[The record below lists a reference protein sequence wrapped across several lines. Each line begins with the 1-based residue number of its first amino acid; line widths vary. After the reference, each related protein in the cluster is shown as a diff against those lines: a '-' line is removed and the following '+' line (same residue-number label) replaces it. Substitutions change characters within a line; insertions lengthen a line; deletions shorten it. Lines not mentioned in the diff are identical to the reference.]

1 MIART
6 LKRNPPL
13 LALFVITAAWIAW
26 FATHIHVY
34 FVMPDEVRYVKQ
46 AIDIAESWRPLLPSD
61 ADYQTYSQIQSALM
75 APLWGLF
82 QTPTAYQLTHVL
94 NALLLAS
101 SVFPAYLLALR
112 VLGPRRRG
120 WALTTAALVVLVP
133 WTVMAGV
140 MMTENS
146 AYPLAIWAYWGMQR
160 CAAGPGGWRGDLI
173 ALVCLAGAFFARTQL
188 VVLAPVLIVVLVAQ
202 GLRYPPVDAAR
213 PTRRL
218 RPIVRAHKLIFAVSA
233 LVLLVFLVRSRAII
247 GNAPEEVFSA
257 GWDVFARETLAY
269 IAIGVA
275 MLPLALSIAWMI
287 GTLLRPS
294 TPEQHAFAVIGGL
307 SGVLLV
313 VIVAGGS
320 VHFTA
325 GVNDR
330 YLAYLVPL
338 LMVGMVACLLDPRPW
353 RLWIAVGTA
362 FSAWIAFGAVLEQ
375 VGPTFVSPSAAWHFV
390 LYGHAPGI
398 GRFFGVTLTSSQLMA
413 WWVIVAGAVIAL
425 ARSWRR
431 PTMVAVAVTAVV
443 GAYGFTETMY
453 TRHKLEAIQPG
464 AGYADGRDWVDRA
477 IPYGAHADAILSTLG
492 ADPASASA
500 TWWDLTF
507 WNAKVNGTRFTEP
520 APTGWLDQAFPRP
533 FTIDD
538 DTGAIGDL
546 GTSGYVVQGVA
557 DRRFG
562 LRGAVPVGAPHNNL
576 QILQVPAP
584 AAALWRWNGPDE
596 TGYVPPGGEGTVRV
610 FGDGLGGKRPI
621 AVVLGTP
628 FGAKGPSRY
637 VVTGEGQTVR
647 GAVAIDQQA
656 QPLITVRDMP
666 VSGHVDI
673 TIRAPSKKQGV
684 QFYGAGIGAPLA

>member
-1 MIART
+1 VIRRT
-6 LKRNPPL
+6 LRRNPPL
-13 LALFVITAAWIAW
+13 LLLFLVTAAWIAW
-26 FATHIHVY
+26 FATRIHVY
-34 FVMPDEVRYVKQ
+34 FVMPDEARYVKQ
-46 AIDIAESWRPLLPSD
+46 AIDIAASWQPLRPGD
-61 ADYQTYSQIQSALM
+61 TDFQTYSQIQSALM

-82 QTPTAYQLTHVL
+82 ATPRAYQLTHLL

-101 SVFPAYLLALR
+101 SVFPAYLLTLR
-112 VLGPRRRG
+112 VLGRRG
-120 WALTTAALVVLVP
+120 WALAGAALVVLVP

-146 AYPLAIWAYWGMQR
+146 AYPLALWAYWGMQR
-160 CAAGPGGWRGDLI
+160 CATGPGGWRDDLI

-188 VVLAPVLIVVLVAQ
+188 VVLAPVLFVVLLAQ
-202 GLRYPPVDAAR
+202 GLRYPVPDVTR

-218 RPIVRAHKLIFAVSA
+218 RSTISAHKLVFGVGAV
-233 LVLLVFLVRSRAII
+233 VLLVFVVRTRAII
-247 GNAPEEVFSA
+247 GNAPERVFSP

-275 MLPLALSIAWMI
+275 MLPLALSIAWVI
-287 GTLLRPS
+287 GTLVRPA

-320 VHFTA
+320 IYFTS

-338 LMVGMVACLLDPRPW
+338 LMVGMIACLLEPRPW
-353 RLWIAVGTA
+353 RLWIGVGTA
-362 FSAWIAFGAVLEQ
+362 FAAWVAFRAVLEE

-398 GRFFGVTLTSSQLMA
+398 GRYFGVTLTSPQLMA
-413 WWVIVAGAVIAL
+413 WWTIVACVLIAL
-425 ARSWRR
+425 ARSWRGR
-431 PTMVAVAVTAVV
+431 TTIAVVVTAVV
-443 GAYGFTETMY
+443 GVYGFTETMY
-453 TRHKLEAIQPG
+453 TRHKLEAIQP
-464 AGYADGRDWVDRA
+464 AANYADGRDWVDQTL
-477 IPYGAHADAILSTLG
+477 PYGAKADAVLSLLG
-492 ADPASASA
+492 ADQSSATA

-507 WNAKVNGTRFTEP
+507 WNAKVNGTKYTQP
-520 APTGWLDQAFPRP
+520 APTGWTEQAFPVE

-538 DTGAIGDL
+538 ETGAVANL
-546 GTSGYVVQGVA
+546 GAGGYIVQGVA

-562 LRGAVPVGAPHNNL
+562 LRGAVAVGAPHNNL
-576 QILQVPAP
+576 QILQVPQP
-584 AAALWRWNGPDE
+584 VAAMWQWRGPDE

-610 FGDGLGGKRPI
+610 FGDGLGGKRAI

-628 FGAKGPSRY
+628 FGATGPSRY
-637 VVTGEGQTVR
+637 RISGAGQSVP
-647 GAVAIDQQA
+647 GSVEIDQQA
-656 QPLITVRDMP
+656 QPQVIVRDMP

-673 TIRAPSKKQGV
+673 TIRAPSAKQGV
-684 QFYGAGIGAPLA
+684 QFYGAGIGAPLS